1 MDSSP
6 ANASASSSSSRRL
19 RVMGVELRLD
29 EDEGELRAR
38 SAQRIG
44 IEPEAIAHLRVA
56 RRALDARR
64 RGRRHDLRFVH
75 HVDLTLANEAGATAS
90 DALGR
95 ALRSGRLRELPP
107 PARFERPEVG
117 ASSRARRVAVV
128 GAGPAGLYAAWTL
141 AANDVEVDLFDRG
154 PSLRERGRAVAR
166 FNRTRTL
173 DPERNLLFGEGG
185 AGTYSD
191 GKLYTR
197 TQHALEEPILETLV
211 EAGADPA
218 IAFDARAHVGTDRL
232 HRILPRLRAR
242 LEAMGVT
249 FHFET
254 RIDGLVRRSDG
265 AVHALETSAGRFDCD
280 GVVLAVGHSARDTL
294 RTLHAQGLA
303 LEPKPFQLG
312 LRIEHPQALVDAGRF
327 GADADLDRLGHA
339 YYALVAKASDDAA
352 AVHSFCMCPG
362 GQVVA
367 AVAQPGL
374 LCTNGMSNSRH
385 SSPFANSGLVVTL
398 GPREFGDGVFDGVA
412 YQERL
417 EARFFEAGGGDWSVP
432 AQRVDDFVSGRA
444 SASLPRSSFKLGT
457 VSSRIDT
464 LLPEAITQ
472 ALRAGIAR
480 FDRQLPGYAS
490 ASGLLVGVES
500 RSSGPLRIPRDR
512 VTRTATGIPNL
523 WPVGEGAGYAGGIMS
538 AAIDGARSAWA
549 VLGVEDA

>member
-1 MDSSP
+1 
-6 ANASASSSSSRRL
+6 
-19 RVMGVELRLD
+19 MGVELRVD
-29 EDEGELRAR
+29 EPESELRAR
-38 SAQRIG
+38 CAQRIG
-44 IEPEAIAHLRVA
+44 IEPERIVHLRIAH
-56 RRALDARR
+56 RALDARR

-75 HVDLTLANEAGATAS
+75 HVDLTLAPDASAAGSKAVAK
-90 DALGR
+90 
-95 ALRSGRLRELPP
+95 ALRTGILRELPP
-107 PARFERPEVG
+107 PARFERDGVE
-117 ASSRARRVAVV
+117 AAARGRKIAVV

-141 AANDVEVDLFDRG
+141 ASNGVAVDVLDRG

-166 FNRTRTL
+166 FTRSREL

-197 TQHALEEPILETLV
+197 SHHALEEPIVATLV
-211 EAGADPA
+211 EAGAEPA

-232 HRILPRLRAR
+232 HRILPRLRER
-242 LEAMGVT
+242 LESMGVR

-254 RIDGLVRRSDG
+254 RLEGLERARDGRV
-265 AVHALETSAGRFDCD
+265 VALRTSEGRFDCD

-294 RTLHAQGLA
+294 RSLHAEGLP
-303 LEPKPFQLG
+303 LEAKPFQLG
-312 LRIEHPQALVDAGRF
+312 LRVEHPQALVDVGRF
-327 GADADLDRLGHA
+327 GEGADLEKLGHA
-339 YYALVAKASDDAA
+339 YYSLVAKGSEGVA

-398 GPREFGDGVFDGVA
+398 GPREYGRGILAGVD
-412 YQERL
+412 YQEAL
-417 EARFFEAGGGDWSVP
+417 EARFFEAGGGDYSVP
-432 AQRVDDFVSGRA
+432 AQRVDDFLSGRA
-444 SASLPRSSFKLGT
+444 SSALPRSSYKLGT
-457 VSSRIDT
+457 VPRRIDT
-464 LLPEAITQ
+464 LLPEPITD

-490 ASGLLVGVES
+490 EAGLLVGIES

-512 VTRTATGIPNL
+512 VSREATGIPNL

-549 VLGVEDA
+549 LLGVVED